1 VRSHSCHELIRLA
14 SNRHSGNPLRM

>member
-1 VRSHSCHELIRLA
+1 VRSHSCHELIQLA